1 MNIIVPTLA
10 KPIMQE
16 ALKLLRKISIY
27 ILLKEAD
34 LNEIWT
40 GLLGSSIIQ
49 LNLSLYYHP
58 WGHLP
63 KFDQF
68 LNLSTNK
75 LKATAKSVVIS
86 GSTVSL

>member
-1 MNIIVPTLA
+1 MKIIVPTLT

-16 ALKLLRKISIY
+16 ALRLLRKISIY

-34 LNEIWT
+34 LYEIWT

-58 WGHLP
+58 
-63 KFDQF
+63 
-68 LNLSTNK
+68 
-75 LKATAKSVVIS
+75 
-86 GSTVSL
+86 

>member
-1 MNIIVPTLA
+1 MKIIVPTLT

-16 ALKLLRKISIY
+16 ALWLLRKISIY

-34 LNEIWT
+34 LYEIWT

-58 WGHLP
+58 
-63 KFDQF
+63 
-68 LNLSTNK
+68 
-75 LKATAKSVVIS
+75 
-86 GSTVSL
+86 